1 MLFQNIKKYNMSNT
15 EIIIGIIW
23 AVIVL
28 VMVGVPLFML
38 IAGLVKNEI
47 DKGEKESTGIVG
59 WIIAIL
65 FACAIFYALFFAG
78 DDFNHFRH
86 T

>member
-1 MLFQNIKKYNMSNT
+1 MSKF
-15 EIIIGIIW
+15 EVIMGVIW
-23 AVIVL
+23 AIIVL
-28 VMVGVPLFML
+28 IMVGIPLFLL

-65 FACAIFYALFFAG
+65 IACAIFYALFFA
-78 DDFNHFRH
+78 DECNFDHFRH

>member
-1 MLFQNIKKYNMSNT
+1 MRMNTT
-15 EIIIGIIW
+15 EIII
-23 AVIVL
+23 AVIFGLIVTI
-28 VMVGVPLFML
+28 PLFLL

-65 FACAIFYALFFAG
+65 IACAIFYALFFAG

>member
-1 MLFQNIKKYNMSNT
+1 MMNTT
-15 EIIIGIIW
+15 EIIIALIFGL
-23 AVIVL
+23 L
-28 VMVGVPLFML
+28 VAIPLFLL

-47 DKGEKESTGIVG
+47 DKGEKESTGIAG

-65 FACAIFYALFFAG
+65 VACAIFYALFFAC

>member
-1 MLFQNIKKYNMSNT
+1 MNTT
-15 EIIIGIIW
+15 EIII
-23 AVIVL
+23 AVIFGLIVTI
-28 VMVGVPLFML
+28 PLFLL

-65 FACAIFYALFFAG
+65 IACAIFYALFFAG
-78 DDFNHFRH
+78 DNFNHFRH

>member
-1 MLFQNIKKYNMSNT
+1 MSKF
-15 EIIIGIIW
+15 EVILAVIW
-23 AVIVL
+23 AIIVL
-28 VMVGVPLFML
+28 IIVGIPLFLL

-47 DKGEKESTGIVG
+47 DQGEKESMGIVG

-65 FACAIFYALFFAG
+65 ITCAIFYVLFFA
-78 DDFNHFRH
+78 DECNIEHFRH

>member
-1 MLFQNIKKYNMSNT
+1 MMNTT
-15 EIIIGIIW
+15 EIIIALIFGL
-23 AVIVL
+23 L
-28 VMVGVPLFML
+28 VAIPLFLL

-65 FACAIFYALFFAG
+65 IACAIFYALFFA
-78 DDFNHFRH
+78 DECNFDHFRH

>member
-1 MLFQNIKKYNMSNT
+1 MNT
-15 EIIIGIIW
+15 VEIII
-23 AVIVL
+23 AVIFGLL
-28 VMVGVPLFML
+28 VAIPLFLL

-47 DKGEKESTGIVG
+47 DRGEKESTGIIG

-65 FACAIFYALFFAG
+65 VACAIFYALFFAG

>member
-1 MLFQNIKKYNMSNT
+1 MSKF
-15 EIIIGIIW
+15 EVIMGVIW
-23 AVIVL
+23 AIIVL
-28 VMVGVPLFML
+28 IMVGIPLFLL

-59 WIIAIL
+59 RIIAIL
-65 FACAIFYALFFAG
+65 IACAIFYALFFA
-78 DDFNHFRH
+78 DECNFDHFRH

>member
-1 MLFQNIKKYNMSNT
+1 MGYFWPCNGSPT
-15 EIIIGIIW
+15 S
-23 AVIVL
+23 
-28 VMVGVPLFML
+28 FFL
-38 IAGLVKNEI
+38 IAGLIKNEI

-65 FACAIFYALFFAG
+65 IACAIFYALFLSPG
-78 DDFNHFRH
+78 CHIEHFRH

>member
-1 MLFQNIKKYNMSNT
+1 MRMNTT
-15 EIIIGIIW
+15 EIII
-23 AVIVL
+23 AVIFGLL
-28 VMVGVPLFML
+28 VAIPLFLL

-65 FACAIFYALFFAG
+65 IACAIFYALFFSG

>member
-1 MLFQNIKKYNMSNT
+1 MST
-15 EIIIGIIW
+15 FEVIW
-23 AVIVL
+23 AVIWAIFCL
-28 VMVGVPLFML
+28 VMVIIPFFLL

-65 FACAIFYALFFAG
+65 IACAIFYALFFA
-78 DDFNHFRH
+78 DECNFDHFRH

>member
-1 MLFQNIKKYNMSNT
+1 MRMNTT
-15 EIIIGIIW
+15 EIIIAIIFGL
-23 AVIVL
+23 L
-28 VMVGVPLFML
+28 VAIPLFLL

-47 DKGEKESTGIVG
+47 DKGEKGSTGIVG

-65 FACAIFYALFFAG
+65 IACAIFYALFFAG

>member
-1 MLFQNIKKYNMSNT
+1 MMNT
-15 EIIIGIIW
+15 NEIIIALIFGL
-23 AVIVL
+23 L
-28 VMVGVPLFML
+28 VAIPLFLL

-47 DKGEKESTGIVG
+47 DKGEKESTGIAG

-65 FACAIFYALFFAG
+65 VACAIFYALFFAG

>member
-1 MLFQNIKKYNMSNT
+1 MT
-15 EIIIGIIW
+15 TIGIII
-23 AVIVL
+23 AVILGL
-28 VMVGVPLFML
+28 VVGIPLFMM
-38 IAGLVKNEI
+38 IAGLVKNQI
-47 DKGEKESTGIVG
+47 DKGEKESTVIVG

-65 FACAIFYALFFAG
+65 IACAIFYALFFAG

>member
-1 MLFQNIKKYNMSNT
+1 MNAIEL
-15 EIIIGIIW
+15 
-23 AVIVL
+23 IVAL
-28 VMVGVPLFML
+28 ILGSFVAIPLFLL

-47 DKGEKESTGIVG
+47 DKGEKESTGIAG

-65 FACAIFYALFFAG
+65 VACAIFYALFFAG

>member
-1 MLFQNIKKYNMSNT
+1 MNSFENI
-15 EIIIGIIW
+15 GVIIW
-23 AVIVL
+23 AIFFI
-28 VMVGVPLFML
+28 VMVVIPFFLL

-65 FACAIFYALFFAG
+65 IACAIFYALFFA
-78 DDFNHFRH
+78 DECNFDHFRH

>member
-1 MLFQNIKKYNMSNT
+1 MSKF
-15 EIIIGIIW
+15 EVIMGVIW
-23 AVIVL
+23 AIIVL
-28 VMVGVPLFML
+28 IMVGIPLFLL
-38 IAGLVKNEI
+38 IVGLVKNEI

-65 FACAIFYALFFAG
+65 IACAIFYALFFA
-78 DDFNHFRH
+78 DECNFDHFRH

>member
-1 MLFQNIKKYNMSNT
+1 MST
-15 EIIIGIIW
+15 FEVIW
-23 AVIVL
+23 AVIWAIFFL
-28 VMVGVPLFML
+28 VMVIIPFFLL

-65 FACAIFYALFFAG
+65 IACAIFYALFFA
-78 DDFNHFRH
+78 DECHIDHFRH

>member
-1 MLFQNIKKYNMSNT
+1 MNSF
-15 EIIIGIIW
+15 EIFGAVIW
-23 AVIVL
+23 AIIVV
-28 VMVGVPLFML
+28 VMITIPLFMM

-47 DKGEKESTGIVG
+47 DKEEKESTGIVG

-65 FACAIFYALFFAG
+65 IACAIFYALFFAS

>member
-1 MLFQNIKKYNMSNT
+1 MNTT
-15 EIIIGIIW
+15 EIIIALIFGL
-23 AVIVL
+23 L
-28 VMVGVPLFML
+28 VAIPLFLL

-47 DKGEKESTGIVG
+47 DKGEKESTGIAG

-65 FACAIFYALFFAG
+65 VACAIFYALFFAC

>member
-1 MLFQNIKKYNMSNT
+1 MNT
-15 EIIIGIIW
+15 FEIVLAVIW
-23 AVIVL
+23 AIIVL
-28 VMVGVPLFML
+28 VMVAIPLFLL

-65 FACAIFYALFFAG
+65 IACAIFYALFFA
-78 DDFNHFRH
+78 DECNFDHFRH

>member
-1 MLFQNIKKYNMSNT
+1 MNT
-15 EIIIGIIW
+15 FEIVW
-23 AVIVL
+23 AVIWAIIFI
-28 VMVGVPLFML
+28 VMIAFPLFLL
-38 IAGLVKNEI
+38 IAVIVKNEI

-65 FACAIFYALFFAG
+65 IACAIFYALFFAG

>member
-1 MLFQNIKKYNMSNT
+1 MNT
-15 EIIIGIIW
+15 FEIVWVVIW
-23 AVIVL
+23 AIIFI
-28 VMVGVPLFML
+28 VMVVIPLFLL

-47 DKGEKESTGIVG
+47 DKGKKESTGIVG

-65 FACAIFYALFFAG
+65 VACAIFYALFFAG
-78 DDFNHFRH
+78 SDINHFRH

>member
-1 MLFQNIKKYNMSNT
+1 MNT
-15 EIIIGIIW
+15 FEIIWVVIW
-23 AVIVL
+23 AIIFIV
-28 VMVGVPLFML
+28 MIAFPLFLL
-38 IAGLVKNEI
+38 IAVIVKNEI

-65 FACAIFYALFFAG
+65 IACAIFYALFFAG

>member
-1 MLFQNIKKYNMSNT
+1 MNTT
-15 EIIIGIIW
+15 EIII
-23 AVIVL
+23 AVIFGLL
-28 VMVGVPLFML
+28 VAIPLFLL
-38 IAGLVKNEI
+38 IAGLVKDEI

-65 FACAIFYALFFAG
+65 IACAIFYALFFAG

>member
-1 MLFQNIKKYNMSNT
+1 MNSF
-15 EIIIGIIW
+15 EIFVAVIW
-23 AVIVL
+23 AIIVV
-28 VMVGVPLFML
+28 VMITIPLFMM

-47 DKGEKESTGIVG
+47 DKEEKESTGIVG

-65 FACAIFYALFFAG
+65 IACAIFYALFFAG

>member
-1 MLFQNIKKYNMSNT
+1 MRTF
-15 EIIIGIIW
+15 EVIW
-23 AVIVL
+23 AVIWAIFCL
-28 VMVGVPLFML
+28 VMVIIPFFLL

-65 FACAIFYALFFAG
+65 IACAIFYALFFA
-78 DDFNHFRH
+78 DECNFDHFRH

>member
-1 MLFQNIKKYNMSNT
+1 MNAIEL
-15 EIIIGIIW
+15 
-23 AVIVL
+23 IVAL
-28 VMVGVPLFML
+28 ILGSFVAIPLFLL
-38 IAGLVKNEI
+38 IAGFVKNNI

-65 FACAIFYALFFAG
+65 ITCAIFYALFYTDECNF
-78 DDFNHFRH
+78 DHFRH

>member
-1 MLFQNIKKYNMSNT
+1 MRMNTT
-15 EIIIGIIW
+15 EIII
-23 AVIVL
+23 AVIFGLL
-28 VMVGVPLFML
+28 VAIPLFLL

-47 DKGEKESTGIVG
+47 DKGEKESTGIIG

-65 FACAIFYALFFAG
+65 IACAIFYALFFTG